1 MIIRV
6 CEEEE
11 TAFGGATGS
20 IFAMTSKAD
29 NIAFPSSFKSE
40 AGVGTASWVALGA
53 GSWMSSFAPSLTP
66 SRGLRVGGGGVFHC
80 DGEETGS
87 LGALEEN
94 RGFLARVG
102 EGFDGGNV
110 QGDGE
115 ANSAPPIASDSRAA

>member
-1 MIIRV
+1 MDELF
-6 CEEEE
+6 C
-11 TAFGGATGS
+11 S
-20 IFAMTSKAD
+20 IAD
-29 NIAFPSSFKSE
+29 SVK
-40 AGVGTASWVALGA
+40 G
-53 GSWMSSFAPSLTP
+53 LT
-66 SRGLRVGGGGVFHC
+66 GGGVFHC

-102 EGFDGGNV
+102 EGFDRGNV